1 MFREAAGEFVDSRPF
16 GVVEAPFWC
25 SKRLLLSLDVWYKLL
40 RSRVFSPAL
49 LLLPPN
55 AVVVARESSLRTL
68 KATRPK
74 LPR

>member
-25 SKRLLLSLDVWYKLL
+25 SKSLLLSLDVWYKLL

-49 LLLPPN
+49 LLLPN

-68 KATRPK
+68 KATRKK